1 MTGAIDRFR
10 RSLYVISRPRVT
22 INELAE
28 GAGLDYRT
36 ANRCV
41 KDLVADGILVCD
53 TSATRNRIYTLQR
66 YLEIFRTSHP

>member
-1 MTGAIDRFR
+1 M
-10 RSLYVISRPRVT
+10 T